1 MGSRQRLR
9 LLLDTHIWLW
19 GLLEPQRLPE
29 SVAGELGKAANELW
43 LSPISVW
50 ETLLLAER
58 GRIKLGAS
66 PSDWV
71 ERQLARVPLR
81 DAPVTREVA
90 SASRSLDLPHQD
102 PADRFIAA
110 TATVYDL
117 TLVTADR
124 RLSESSR
131 YQVLR
136 SP

>member
-1 MGSRQRLR
+1 M
-9 LLLDTHIWLW
+9 
-19 GLLEPQRLPE
+19 
-29 SVAGELGKAANELW
+29 AGELGKAANELW

-50 ETLLLAER
+50 ETLLLADR

-66 PSDWV
+66 LLDWV

-81 DAPVTREVA
+81 DVPVTREGAV
-90 SASRSLDLPHQD
+90 ASRSLDLPRQD

-110 TATVYDL
+110 TATVCDL

-124 RLSESSR
+124 RLSESSQ
-131 YQVLR
+131 YPVLR